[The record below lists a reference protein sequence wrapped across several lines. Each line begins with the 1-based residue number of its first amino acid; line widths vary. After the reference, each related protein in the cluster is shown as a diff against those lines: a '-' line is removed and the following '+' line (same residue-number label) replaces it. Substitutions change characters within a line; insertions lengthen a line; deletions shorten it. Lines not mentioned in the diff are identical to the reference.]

1 MDVQATVYRDPLR
14 RPALACGALAACA
27 IAIAALGKPAVE
39 TRAFA
44 LAPAAASVALH
55 FEDESDGSVV
65 ARDASAGT
73 ELARFRVGEGGF
85 VRVTM
90 RGLVL
95 ERKRRGISAA
105 EPFTLTRLENGALV
119 LRDPATKRAL
129 LLDAF
134 GQTNAGSFAVLI
146 DGPGAGRES
155 GQGQKQGRQG

>member
-1 MDVQATVYRDPLR
+1 MNSQATTYRDPLR
-14 RPALACGALAACA
+14 KPALACGALAACA
-27 IAIAALGKPAVE
+27 IAIAAWGKPSTE

-44 LAPAAASVALH
+44 LAPAAASVSLH
-55 FEDESDGSVV
+55 FADESDGSVV
-65 ARDASAGT
+65 AREASAGT
-73 ELARFRVGEGGF
+73 ELARFRAGEGGF

-105 EPFTLTRLENGALV
+105 EPFTLTRLENGELV

-134 GQTNAGSFAVLI
+134 GHTNAGSFAVLI
-146 DGPGAGRES
+146 DGQEGKRAS
-155 GQGQKQGRQG
+155 GQGRQG